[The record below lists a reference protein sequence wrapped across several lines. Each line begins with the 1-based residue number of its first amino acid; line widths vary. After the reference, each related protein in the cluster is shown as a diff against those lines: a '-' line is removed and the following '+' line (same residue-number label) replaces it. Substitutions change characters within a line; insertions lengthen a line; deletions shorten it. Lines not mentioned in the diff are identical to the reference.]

1 MFNRVSSQ
9 DVSASYASIG
19 IVRVTFTAARQ
30 TAAPP
35 ASPTETVAANDSVSL
50 SPQARAAAQQ
60 PVPASVATGP
70 APVAPP
76 TDDSETGAAPVP
88 PVPSPTASGV
98 DGLAAAL
105 IKVLDTNSDGS
116 LSKDEFVEGAKALL
130 GRGRA
135 RRRGGDDGGDG
146 AGSIDAAGK
155 HDRGHHVGRGHR
167 LERRLEKAFGR
178 IDADDNGS
186 LDAGELAAVLARASR
201 RKPEPAA
208 PTTEPAPSP
217 LPAQGAG
224 SSAPVAVPPITDP
237 ATPQTPEQQTAP
249 PAPTAGAAQPP
260 APAGPASPSSTS
272 LFSLSVTTVTFVS
285 IAVQKYQAV
294 NDLKA

>member
-30 TAAPP
+30 AAAPP
-35 ASPTETVAANDSVSL
+35 QAPTETVAAADSVSL
-50 SPQARAAAQQ
+50 SPQALAAAQQ
-60 PVPASVATGP
+60 PAPAAADTGAPIAPSIEDGAATPVPASP
-70 APVAPP
+70 AQP
-76 TDDSETGAAPVP
+76 
-88 PVPSPTASGV
+88 PTASGV

-105 IKVLDTNSDGS
+105 IKVLDTNRDGS

-135 RRRGGDDGGDG
+135 RRRGGDEDE
-146 AGSIDAAGK
+146 SIEAAGK
-155 HDRGHHVGRGHR
+155 HERGHHVGRGHR

-201 RKPEPAA
+201 RKPEAAA
-208 PTTEPAPSP
+208 PVGQPAPAP
-217 LPAQGAG
+217 LPVQGGG
-224 SSAPVAVPPITDP
+224 SSAPVTVPPVTDP
-237 ATPQTPEQQTAP
+237 ATPQTPEQQAASPTAP
-249 PAPTAGAAQPP
+249 AVP
-260 APAGPASPSSTS
+260 APAPVGPASPSSAS

-294 NDLKA
+294 NELKA